1 LSDRLGRKQFLILC
15 YLAGTVSLLIL
26 LVAASLWHF
35 WVAIS
40 LLSVLWSVNGAVGPA
55 LVTDIVPRES
65 LGRGISLFN
74 VTTWIGGVIGF
85 AVTGYTVQNLGMAT
99 TFILAALLPLTAIVL
114 LLPVRQT
121 RHDERSVPHSENSVA

>member
-1 LSDRLGRKQFLILC
+1 LSDRLGRKQFLVLC

-55 LVTDIVPRES
+55 LVTDIVPREL
-65 LGRGISLFN
+65 LGRGMSLFS

-85 AVTGYTVQNLGMAT
+85 AVTGYAVKNLGMPT
-99 TFILAALLPLTAIVL
+99 TFILAALLPLTAITL
-114 LLPVRQT
+114 LIPVRQT
-121 RHDERSVPHSENSVA
+121 RHRGGSAPHL